1 MEYKTLNNGLTIPI
15 LGFGVCQIWDQ
26 EECEKA
32 VLEALKIGYRLIDT
46 AAVYYNEESVGRA
59 IKKSGIPREEIILTS
74 KLWVT
79 DATYEG
85 AYKAYE
91 RSLEKLDVDYLDIFL
106 IHQPYNDYYST
117 WRAME
122 ELYEAGKV
130 HAIGVCNF
138 LPDRLLDLCYN
149 ARIVPHINQIE
160 HHPHYQRTKEL
171 ALMKELGVQPQAWAP
186 FAEGLK
192 GMFDEPVLQEIAE
205 KHDRTP
211 AQVILRWNVQQGV
224 IIIPKSVHRER
235 MEENLGIWDFSL
247 DSEDMEKIASLDQDC
262 PSMLDT
268 REVSEVRRVYDYL
281 NNPVLTSL

>member
-15 LGFGVCQIWDQ
+15 LGFGVYQIWDQ

-122 ELYEAGKV
+122 ELYETKKV
-130 HAIGVCNF
+130 KAIGVSNF
-138 LPDRLLDLCYN
+138 STGRLTDLILN
-149 ARIVPHINQIE
+149 NQVKPVIDQIE
-160 HHPHYQRTKEL
+160 QHPYKQR
-171 ALMKELGVQPQAWAP
+171 Q
-186 FAEGLK
+186 
-192 GMFDEPVLQEIAE
+192 LQ
-205 KHDRTP
+205 RF
-211 AQVILRWNVQQGV
+211 L
-224 IIIPKSVHRER
+224 
-235 MEENLGIWDFSL
+235 LFL
-247 DSEDMEKIASLDQDC
+247 D
-262 PSMLDT
+262 
-268 REVSEVRRVYDYL
+268 
-281 NNPVLTSL
+281 

>member
-15 LGFGVCQIWDQ
+15 LGFGVYQIWDQ

-122 ELYEAGKV
+122 ELYETKKV
-130 HAIGVCNF
+130 KAIGVSNF
-138 LPDRLLDLCYN
+138 STGRLTDLILN
-149 ARIVPHINQIE
+149 NQVKLVIDQIE
-160 HHPHYQRTKEL
+160 QHPYKQRQLQRETAQYFDVAVEAWSPFNQGKEGIFEDELLLQFAHKYQKS
-171 ALMKELGVQPQAWAP
+171 VPQ
-186 FAEGLK
+186 
-192 GMFDEPVLQEIAE
+192 I
-205 KHDRTP
+205 
-211 AQVILRWNVQQGV
+211 ILRWQTQIGV
-224 IIIPKSVHRER
+224 ITIPKSVHPER
-235 MEENLGIWDFSL
+235 MKENFTIFDFQLAEEEIAAITRLDKAPQSTGPREHRELVENLYQIDPN
-247 DSEDMEKIASLDQDC
+247 KQ
-262 PSMLDT
+262 
-268 REVSEVRRVYDYL
+268 RE
-281 NNPVLTSL
+281 